1 MMVLFLVFEGIS
13 ILSWIVA
20 VSIYIPTSMQEG
32 SLFSTPSPAF
42 IACRLFDDGHSDWC
56 EVIPHCSLSV
66 MQESLVQFLGWKIP
80 WRRDRLP
87 TSVFMGFP
95 SGSGGKESTC
105 NPGDL
110 GLIPA
115 WEDPLEASMATH
127 SSILA
132 WRIPMDRGAWWAAVH
147 RVTKSRIGLSD

>member
-1 MMVLFLVFEGIS
+1 
-13 ILSWIVA
+13 
-20 VSIYIPTSMQEG
+20 MQE
-32 SLFSTPSPAF
+32 T
-42 IACRLFDDGHSDWC
+42 
-56 EVIPHCSLSV
+56 
-66 MQESLVQFLGWKIP
+66 LVQFLVWKIP

-115 WEDPLEASMATH
+115 WEDPPEAGMAT
-127 SSILA
+127 
-132 WRIPMDRGAWWAAVH
+132 IPVLLPGESPWTEEPDGLQSTGSQ
-147 RVTKSRIGLSD
+147 RVGYG